1 MKKITL
7 LIFLIITSF
16 IGCDKKDDSQP
27 KTQQSSNTC
36 VSSQCVATATST
48 GNRCKNM
55 TTNCVSLCH
64 THN

>member
-36 VSSQCVATATST
+36 VSSQCV